1 MLQVSRLWCC
11 SNRSIKHS
19 QPTRKCSSN
28 MLAYLQAAYNRCLRM
43 RYWSSKYKTQYREKE
58 ERRSWTAKNKMK
70 RMMRMALMWQVL
82 QRKMEARMKLMSDR
96 VIYRI
101 RIRKSWIR
109 AKGNK
114 TIIRR
119 IMIPKMSNKME
130 IRTMKNGRIKIRD
143 SNLNNLQTNHLKYFK
158 HELIRWNH

>member
-1 MLQVSRLWCC
+1 
-11 SNRSIKHS
+11 
-19 QPTRKCSSN
+19 
-28 MLAYLQAAYNRCLRM
+28 
-43 RYWSSKYKTQYREKE
+43 
-58 ERRSWTAKNKMK
+58 
-70 RMMRMALMWQVL
+70 MALMWQVL

-96 VIYRI
+96 VMYRI

-158 HELIRWNH
+158 HELIR